1 MSGCAQMAIGSGLIG
16 NTVRIHSLDG
26 AVVKCVQASAS
37 AAAMSGELSLALEH
51 VSVNIID
58 RSLASGARPSPS
70 AEQQRQSEPSSLRI
84 PTQGGSAREIQASLS
99 SSV

>member
-70 AEQQRQSEPSSLRI
+70 AELRI